1 MTAVLPRFLLLPLLL
16 WWCLAAP
23 ARADSG
29 DALLVLDRAHAEV
42 QVDKLVQSGEVSLPY
57 HWDRLHQTRGGW
69 GQFEL
74 TFTLEDLPYDPWGA
88 YLPRVGNAYRFWL
101 NGNLLQEAGNPDL
114 SNRED
119 HAKSST
125 YVPIPA
131 GLLQKHNTLRIEIR
145 ADDGR
150 RGGLSPITLG
160 PADQVLA
167 LHQEAQRWRV
177 QVSMSIAVF
186 SWLVAL
192 ISLVLWITQDD
203 PRPGQPRRDNTYLWA
218 ALAEL
223 CWSLRVGDVAIT
235 NPPIP
240 WPWWGIVATASF
252 AGWICCTALFCHHV
266 AGWQNGRGMRWFSLG
281 VAALFLSSVAASA
294 ISLFALEPA
303 YLTAWLGLA
312 NLCFVAYALVY
323 TVAAWRKPDVARW
336 LVALVGCLN
345 VAMGLRDWLAI
356 RISGS
361 LNDNTW
367 IRYSSVLF
375 GLTLVY
381 IVVMRFREAS
391 AQAREARDLLA
402 QRVREKE
409 LELQESYRRLEQL
422 AREQERGAERARI
435 LRDMHDGVGAHISSA
450 IRQLQS
456 GRSSQGELLSTL
468 RDSLDQLKLSIDAI
482 HLPTGDITALLANLR
497 YRLEPRLRA
506 CDIELE
512 WAVDLIDPIPWLDA
526 QAMRQLQFMVFEAL
540 SNVMQHAH
548 ARRVRIEAEAH
559 PGLARVR
566 LIDDGHG
573 FDTRVPPRRGLK
585 SMQERAQGIGVVLDL
600 QSQPGRT
607 VVAIGIPTGGANGAG

>member
-1 MTAVLPRFLLLPLLL
+1 MMAWCRRLFLLLCC
-16 WWCLAAP
+16 CLGAA
-23 ARADSG
+23 AWAGQG
-29 DALLVLDRAHAEV
+29 DGLLVLDRAHVVA
-42 QVDKLVQSGEVSLPY
+42 QVDGQAQAGEVSLPY
-57 HWDRLHQTRGGW
+57 HWDRVHRTHGGW

-74 TFTLEDLPYDPWGA
+74 AFSLYDIPSDPWGA

-101 NGNLLQEAGNPDL
+101 NGNLLQAAGDPDQV
-114 SNRED
+114 NGED

-125 YVPIPA
+125 YVPIPT
-131 GLLQKHNTLRIEIR
+131 GLLRPHNTLRIEIR

-160 PADQVLA
+160 PAERVLA
-167 LHQEAQRWRV
+167 LHQESQRWRV

-192 ISLVLWITQDD
+192 ISLVLWITQED

-235 NPPIP
+235 DPPIP

-266 AGWQNGRGMRWFSLG
+266 AGWQGGRGMRWFGLG
-281 VAALFLSSVAASA
+281 VAALFLASVAASA
-294 ISLFALEPA
+294 LAFFAREPI

-312 NLCFVAYALVY
+312 NLCFVAYAAVY

-345 VAMGLRDWLAI
+345 VVMGIRDWLAI

-402 QRVREKE
+402 LRVREKE

-482 HLPTGDITALLANLR
+482 HLPTGDVTALLANLR

-548 ARRVRIEAEAH
+548 ARCVRIEAEAH
-559 PGLARVR
+559 GDLARIR
-566 LIDDGHG
+566 LIDDGCG
-573 FDTRVPPRRGLK
+573 FDTQVPRRRGLK
-585 SMQERAQGIGVVLDL
+585 SMQERAQGIGVALDL
-600 QSQPGRT
+600 QSRPGRT
-607 VVAIGIPTGGANGAG
+607 VVAIGIPTSGAAGAG

>member
-1 MTAVLPRFLLLPLLL
+1 MVFLRCLLLL
-16 WWCLAAP
+16 WFWCA
-23 ARADSG
+23 SG
-29 DALLVLDRAHAEV
+29 GAWATPGAGLLVLDRAHAEV
-42 QVDKLVQSGEVSLPY
+42 QVAGQAQSAEVGLPY
-57 HWDRLHQTRGGW
+57 HWDRVHRTQGGW
-69 GQFEL
+69 GKFEL
-74 TFTLEDLPYDPWGA
+74 AFSLPDVPTDPWGA

-114 SNRED
+114 VNGED
-119 HAKSST
+119 HAKSSS

-131 GLLQKHNTLRIEIR
+131 GLLRPHNTLRIEIR
-145 ADDGR
+145 ADVGR

-160 PADQVLA
+160 PAEQVLA
-167 LHQEAQRWRV
+167 KHQESQRWRV
-177 QVSMSIAVF
+177 QVSMGIAVF

-203 PRPGQPRRDNTYLWA
+203 PRPGRPRRDNTYLWA

-223 CWSLRVGDVAIT
+223 FWSLRVGDVAIT
-235 NPPIP
+235 DPPLP
-240 WPWWGIVATASF
+240 WPWWGIVVTASF

-266 AGWQNGRGMRWFSLG
+266 AGWQGGRGMRRFGSG
-281 VAALFLSSVAASA
+281 VAALFLSSIVAS
-294 ISLFALEPA
+294 SLSLLAREPV
-303 YLTAWLGLA
+303 YLTVWLGLA
-312 NLCFVAYALVY
+312 NVCFVAYALVY
-323 TVAAWRKPDVARW
+323 TVAAWRLPDTARL
-336 LVALVGCLN
+336 LVAAVGCLN
-345 VAMGLRDWLAI
+345 VAMGIRDWLTI

-422 AREQERGAERARI
+422 AREQERSAERARI

-456 GRSSQGELLSTL
+456 GRSSQGELLATL
-468 RDSLDQLKLSIDAI
+468 RDSMDQLKLSIDAI
-482 HLPTGDITALLANLR
+482 HLPVGDVTALLANLR

-512 WAVDLIDPIPWLDA
+512 WAVDLIDPIPGLDA
-526 QAMRQLQFMVFEAL
+526 QAMRQLQFMVYEAL

-548 ARRVRIEAEAH
+548 ARRVRIEAAVH
-559 PGLARVR
+559 DGLARIR
-566 LIDDGHG
+566 LIDDGSG
-573 FDTRVPPRRGLK
+573 FDTQAPLRRGLK
-585 SMQERAQGIGVVLDL
+585 SMRERAQGIGVVLDL

-607 VVAIGIPTGGANGAG
+607 VVAIGIPTGGASGAG

>member
-1 MTAVLPRFLLLPLLL
+1 MMERLRRLWLPLLL
-16 WWCLAAP
+16 CWAVLVP
-23 ARADSG
+23 AWANPG
-29 DALLVLDRAHAEV
+29 DGLLVLDRAHAEV
-42 QVDKLVQSGEVSLPY
+42 QVAGRVQAGEVSLPY
-57 HWDRLHQTRGGW
+57 HWDRLHRAHGGW
-69 GQFEL
+69 GQFKMAFSL
-74 TFTLEDLPYDPWGA
+74 DDIPRDPWGA
-88 YLPRVGNAYRFWL
+88 YLPRIGNAYRFWL
-101 NGNLLQEAGNPDL
+101 NGHLLHEAGDPDL
-114 SNRED
+114 SNGED
-119 HAKSST
+119 HAKSSS
-125 YVPIPA
+125 YVNIPA
-131 GLLQKHNTLRIEIR
+131 GLLQKQNTLHIEIR

-150 RGGLSPITLG
+150 RGGLSRITLG
-160 PADQVLA
+160 PADQVLT
-167 LHQEAQRWRV
+167 LHQTAQRWRV
-177 QVSMSIAVF
+177 QASLSIAVF
-186 SWLVAL
+186 SCLVAL
-192 ISLVLWITQDD
+192 ISLVLWVTQED

-218 ALAEL
+218 ALAEMF
-223 CWSLRVGDVAIT
+223 WSLRVGDVAIT
-235 NPPIP
+235 NPPIS
-240 WPWWGIVATASF
+240 WPWWGIVSTASF
-252 AGWICCTALFCHHV
+252 AGWICCTALFCHYL
-266 AGWQNGRGMRWFSLG
+266 AGWHRGRGMRWFGAG
-281 VAALFLSSVAASA
+281 VALLFLTSVLASSVAL
-294 ISLFALEPA
+294 IALEPI

-312 NLCFVAYALVY
+312 SFCFVVYAAVY
-323 TVAAWRKPDVARW
+323 TVAAWRKPEVARW

-345 VAMGLRDWLAI
+345 VAMGIRDWMTV

-361 LNDNTW
+361 LSDNTW
-367 IRYSSVLF
+367 LRYSSVLF

-402 QRVREKE
+402 RRVREKE

-456 GRSSQGELLSTL
+456 GHSSQSELLSTL

-482 HLPTGDITALLANLR
+482 HLPPGDVIALLANLR

-512 WAVDLIDPIPWLDA
+512 WAVDLVDPIPWLDG

-559 PGLARVR
+559 EDMARIR
-566 LIDDGHG
+566 LIDDGQG
-573 FDTRVPPRRGLK
+573 FDTDVPLRRGLK

-607 VVAIGIPTGGANGAG
+607 VVAIGIPTGGAIGAG

>member
-1 MTAVLPRFLLLPLLL
+1 MRSLFRCLALLLC
-16 WWCLAAP
+16 WCLGVVAWA
-23 ARADSG
+23 G
-29 DALLVLDRAHAEV
+29 QGNGLMVLDRAHAVV
-42 QVDKLVQSGEVSLPY
+42 QVDGQTQVGEVSLPY
-57 HWDRLHQTRGGW
+57 HWDRMHRTRGGW
-69 GQFEL
+69 GQFEMVFAL
-74 TFTLEDLPYDPWGA
+74 DDIPVDPWGA
-88 YLPRVGNAYRFWL
+88 YLPRVGNAYRVWL
-101 NGNLLQEAGNPDL
+101 NGNLLQEAGDPDQI
-114 SNRED
+114 NGED

-125 YVPIPA
+125 YVPVPT
-131 GLLQKHNTLRIEIR
+131 GLLRPQNTLRVEIR

-160 PADQVLA
+160 PAERVLA

-192 ISLVLWITQDD
+192 ISLVLWVTQED

-266 AGWQNGRGMRWFSLG
+266 AGWQSGRGMRWFSAG
-281 VAALFLSSVAASA
+281 VGVLFLASLLASA
-294 ISLFALEPA
+294 LALFALEPV

-312 NLCFVAYALVY
+312 NLCFVVYAVFY

-345 VAMGLRDWLAI
+345 VAMGIRDWLAI

-391 AQAREARDLLA
+391 SQAREARDLLA

-456 GRSSQGELLSTL
+456 GRSSEGELLATL

-482 HLPTGDITALLANLR
+482 HLPTGDVTALLANLR

-512 WAVDLIDPIPWLDA
+512 WAVDLLDPIPRLDA

-548 ARRVRIEAEAH
+548 ARRVRIEADAQG
-559 PGLARVR
+559 GLARIR
-566 LIDDGHG
+566 LIDDGRG
-573 FDTRVPPRRGLK
+573 FDTQAPRRRGLK
-585 SMQERAQGIGVVLDL
+585 TMQERAQGIGVALDL

-607 VVAIGIPTGGANGAG
+607 VVAIGIPTGGASGAG